1 MHSFFFRRFT
11 PRRANLTPLFSPAHK
26 RRLHAGR
33 IPFLLLCAQI
43 ITALYGRF
51 ASLLVLAHTGLD
63 LLDTA
68 RLYLADENVILCHA
82 ITSFIRL

>member
-1 MHSFFFRRFT
+1 MQGVFR
-11 PRRANLTPLFSPAHK
+11 
-26 RRLHAGR
+26 
-33 IPFLLLCAQI
+33 FLLLCTQVIA
-43 ITALYGRF
+43 ALDGRL

-68 RLYLADENVILCHA
+68 RLDLTDENVILCHA